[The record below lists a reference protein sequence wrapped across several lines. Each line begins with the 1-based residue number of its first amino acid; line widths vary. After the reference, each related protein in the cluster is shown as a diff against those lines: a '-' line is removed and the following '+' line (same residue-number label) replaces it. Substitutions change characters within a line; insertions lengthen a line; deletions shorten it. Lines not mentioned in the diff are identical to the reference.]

1 MAGTWLVCAGEAVRE
16 AAARIVEALEPG
28 AAVLKVADAAMAR
41 NLARSMEPAV
51 SVCVGEGCG
60 MEPVNMAAA
69 LVSDGA
75 VRRTVLV
82 APGASGS
89 LRSRAARAGV
99 TEVVDPR
106 EGAGAYGDPAPSA
119 EGGLCE
125 ERGRSAPAPSPE
137 VDRGVGGDVGA
148 SAGEDGRGGRGAT
161 PGGYAAA
168 PGGADKGGHALA
180 PGVGGGAGRG
190 PSMGRD
196 AGGASGSMGGH
207 GVGANGTGAGSAM
220 GPGGGS
226 RPGGPASATGA
237 ADGGG
242 CASTP
247 GAAASPQ
254 PDKGGAPAAT
264 DGNETEGR
272 SPAAPGPNPL
282 AERAAA
288 LTLAEGAA
296 PVITLVSGRGG
307 TGRSSIATMT
317 ALSAARWGMKV
328 ALVDLDLSFGNLF
341 GFFGLAGPADLVPVA
356 EGDVAGRLATAGVS
370 VAEGVDLFGPCGS
383 PEYAE
388 VVAPKV
394 TDIIDGLR
402 QSHDLVVVDTSA
414 AWGDAVA
421 QAVQAA
427 DRVAIVG
434 DERAGA
440 IGSLAR
446 AAALAVRLGVAR
458 TRIVRVM
465 NRCDARRRD
474 EEFMTRATMG
484 LEAARTFRVLEGTL
498 DVAELMS
505 AGHAP
510 ELVDL
515 DNPFATS
522 CAALVAK
529 LLSDLGRLPEHEGAR
544 RARDAKVTRR
554 RSVFSFAK
562 AAG

>member
-1 MAGTWLVCAGEAVRE
+1 MGTAGEGGSC
-16 AAARIVEALEPG
+16 AA
-28 AAVLKVADAAMAR
+28 
-41 NLARSMEPAV
+41 
-51 SVCVGEGCG
+51 
-60 MEPVNMAAA
+60 
-69 LVSDGA
+69 
-75 VRRTVLV
+75 
-82 APGASGS
+82 GASGAPDS
-89 LRSRAARAGV
+89 AATTAGSPA
-99 TEVVDPR
+99 TTTGP
-106 EGAGAYGDPAPSA
+106 GADPA
-119 EGGLCE
+119 
-125 ERGRSAPAPSPE
+125 
-137 VDRGVGGDVGA
+137 
-148 SAGEDGRGGRGAT
+148 T
-161 PGGYAAA
+161 
-168 PGGADKGGHALA
+168 
-180 PGVGGGAGRG
+180 
-190 PSMGRD
+190 
-196 AGGASGSMGGH
+196 
-207 GVGANGTGAGSAM
+207 
-220 GPGGGS
+220 
-226 RPGGPASATGA
+226 PASATT
-237 ADGGG
+237 GGDDNDPS
-242 CASTP
+242 A
-247 GAAASPQ
+247 
-254 PDKGGAPAAT
+254 
-264 DGNETEGR
+264 R
-272 SPAAPGPNPL
+272 PNPL

-288 LTLAEGAA
+288 RTLAEGSA
-296 PVITLVSGRGG
+296 PVVTLVSGRGG
-307 TGRSSIATMT
+307 TGRSSIATMV
-317 ALSAARWGMKV
+317 ALSAARWGMRV

-356 EGDVAGRLATAGVS
+356 EGDVSERIASSGVT

-394 TDIIDGLR
+394 ADIIDGLR
-402 QSHDLVVVDTSA
+402 GGYDLVVVDTSA

-505 AGHAP
+505 AGHAA
-510 ELVDL
+510 ELVEL
-515 DNPFATS
+515 DNAFATS
-522 CAALVAK
+522 CAAFVAK
-529 LLSDLGRLPEHEGAR
+529 LLADLGRLPEHEGAR